1 MKCLSIRLKKGRSYG
16 KEIEKSYNPECL
28 RFDFIIGTIPSAVGV
43 VQASNVDVVQEQAS
57 EEFDVRNDTIQLEI
71 TENSKTDFELSDKDQ
86 KIADAITDFY
96 SLDEEGNVKFNATV
110 KDLTDIGIPEKD
122 AKLMIED
129 AEEIQDI
136 PMRLR
141 GFVGLHINLGPRIRA
156 MNAWAAGLYAG
167 GQVGFALKVFATT
180 PHTAGV
186 VAIISGS
193 VVGAVRWAVQ
203 NRVRRIS
210 IGVYLPRV
218 ALSRT
223 VSIP

>member
-1 MKCLSIRLKKGRSYG
+1 MEKKLKK
-16 KEIEKSYNPECL
+16 
-28 RFDFIIGTIPSAVGV
+28 FIIMSISGLTLLSASIPSVV
-43 VQASNVDVVQEQAS
+43 DMVQASNVNVVQEPDSKA
-57 EEFDVRNDTIQLEI
+57 FDVRNETVQLDI
-71 TENSKTDFELSDKDQ
+71 TEKTKTNFELSDKDQ

-96 SLDEEGNVKFNATV
+96 ALDEEGKIKFNATV
-110 KDLTDIGIPEKD
+110 KNLTDLGISEKD

-129 AEEIQDI
+129 AEAIQDV

-141 GFVGLHINLGPRIRA
+141 GFVGLHINLGPKIRA

-167 GQVGFALKVFATT
+167 GRVGFALKVFATN

-193 VVGAVRWAVQ
+193 VVGSVRWAVQ

-210 IGVYLPRV
+210 VGVHLPRV
-218 ALSRT
+218 SLSRT
-223 VSIP
+223 VSLP

>member
-1 MKCLSIRLKKGRSYG
+1 MEKKLKKV
-16 KEIEKSYNPECL
+16 
-28 RFDFIIGTIPSAVGV
+28 IIMSISGLTLLSASIPSVV
-43 VQASNVDVVQEQAS
+43 DMVQASNVNVVQEPDSKA
-57 EEFDVRNDTIQLEI
+57 FDVRNETVQLDI
-71 TENSKTDFELSDKDQ
+71 TEKTKTNFELSDKDQ

-96 SLDEEGNVKFNATV
+96 ALDEEGKIKFNATV
-110 KDLTDIGIPEKD
+110 KNLTDLGISEKD

-129 AEEIQDI
+129 AEAIQDV

-141 GFVGLHINLGPRIRA
+141 GFVGLHINLGPKIRA

-167 GQVGFALKVFATT
+167 GRVGFALKVFATN

-193 VVGAVRWAVQ
+193 VVGSVRWAVQ

-210 IGVYLPRV
+210 VGVHLPRV
-218 ALSRT
+218 SLSRT
-223 VSIP
+223 VSLP

>member
-1 MKCLSIRLKKGRSYG
+1 MEKKLKKV
-16 KEIEKSYNPECL
+16 
-28 RFDFIIGTIPSAVGV
+28 IILSVSGLTLLSASIPSAVGV

-129 AEEIQDI
+129 AEKIQDI

-141 GFVGLHINLGPRIRA
+141 GFVGLHINLGPRI
-156 MNAWAAGLYAG
+156 
-167 GQVGFALKVFATT
+167 
-180 PHTAGV
+180 
-186 VAIISGS
+186 
-193 VVGAVRWAVQ
+193 
-203 NRVRRIS
+203 
-210 IGVYLPRV
+210 
-218 ALSRT
+218 
-223 VSIP
+223 

>member
-1 MKCLSIRLKKGRSYG
+1 MEKKLKKV
-16 KEIEKSYNPECL
+16 
-28 RFDFIIGTIPSAVGV
+28 IIMSISGLTLLSASMPSVV
-43 VQASNVDVVQEQAS
+43 DIVQASNVNVVQEPDSKA
-57 EEFDVRNDTIQLEI
+57 FDVRNETVQLDI
-71 TENSKTDFELSDKDQ
+71 TEKTKTNFELSDKDQ

-96 SLDEEGNVKFNATV
+96 ALDEEGKIKFNATV
-110 KDLTDIGIPEKD
+110 KDLTDLGISEKD

-129 AEEIQDI
+129 AEAIQDV

-141 GFVGLHINLGPRIRA
+141 GFVGLHINLGPKIRA

-167 GQVGFALKVFATT
+167 GRVGFALKVFATN

-193 VVGAVRWAVQ
+193 VVGSVRWAVQ

-210 IGVYLPRV
+210 VGVHLPRV
-218 ALSRT
+218 SLSRT
-223 VSIP
+223 VSLP

>member
-1 MKCLSIRLKKGRSYG
+1 MEKKLKKV
-16 KEIEKSYNPECL
+16 
-28 RFDFIIGTIPSAVGV
+28 IIMSISGLTLLSASIPSVV
-43 VQASNVDVVQEQAS
+43 DMVQASNVNVVQEPDSKA
-57 EEFDVRNDTIQLEI
+57 FDVRNETVQVDI
-71 TENSKTDFELSDKDQ
+71 TEKTKTNFELSDKDQ

-96 SLDEEGNVKFNATV
+96 ALDEEGKIKFNATV
-110 KDLTDIGIPEKD
+110 KNLTDLGISEKD

-129 AEEIQDI
+129 AEAIQDV

-141 GFVGLHINLGPRIRA
+141 GFVGLHINLGPKIRA

-167 GQVGFALKVFATT
+167 GRVGFALKVFATN

-193 VVGAVRWAVQ
+193 VVGSVRWAVQ

-210 IGVYLPRV
+210 VGVHLPRV
-218 ALSRT
+218 SLSRT
-223 VSIP
+223 VSLP

>member
-1 MKCLSIRLKKGRSYG
+1 MKKVIIMSISGLTLLSASILSVV
-16 KEIEKSYNPECL
+16 
-28 RFDFIIGTIPSAVGV
+28 DM
-43 VQASNVDVVQEQAS
+43 VQASNVNVVQEPDSKA
-57 EEFDVRNDTIQLEI
+57 FDVRNETVQLDI
-71 TENSKTDFELSDKDQ
+71 TEKTKTNFELSDKDQ

-96 SLDEEGNVKFNATV
+96 ALDEEGKIKFNATV
-110 KDLTDIGIPEKD
+110 KNLTDLGISEKD

-129 AEEIQDI
+129 AEAIQDV

-141 GFVGLHINLGPRIRA
+141 GFVGLHINLGPKIRA

-167 GQVGFALKVFATT
+167 GRVGFALKVFATN

-193 VVGAVRWAVQ
+193 VVGSVRWAVQ

-210 IGVYLPRV
+210 VGVHLPRV
-218 ALSRT
+218 SLSRT
-223 VSIP
+223 VSLP

>member
-1 MKCLSIRLKKGRSYG
+1 MEKKLKKV
-16 KEIEKSYNPECL
+16 
-28 RFDFIIGTIPSAVGV
+28 IIMSISGLTLLSASMPSAVDM
-43 VQASNVDVVQEQAS
+43 VQASNVNVVQEPDSKA
-57 EEFDVRNDTIQLEI
+57 FDVRNETVQVDI
-71 TENSKTDFELSDKDQ
+71 TEKTKTNFELSDKDQ

-96 SLDEEGNVKFNATV
+96 ALDEERKIKFNATV
-110 KDLTDIGIPEKD
+110 KDLTDLGISEKD

-129 AEEIQDI
+129 AEAIQDV

-141 GFVGLHINLGPRIRA
+141 GFVGLHINLGPKIRA

-167 GQVGFALKVFATT
+167 GRVGFALKVFATN

-193 VVGAVRWAVQ
+193 VVGSVRWAVQ

-210 IGVYLPRV
+210 VGVHLPRV
-218 ALSRT
+218 SLSRT
-223 VSIP
+223 VSLP

>member
-1 MKCLSIRLKKGRSYG
+1 MEKELKKV
-16 KEIEKSYNPECL
+16 
-28 RFDFIIGTIPSAVGV
+28 IIMSISGLTLLSASMPSAVDM
-43 VQASNVDVVQEQAS
+43 VQASNVNVVQEPDSKA
-57 EEFDVRNDTIQLEI
+57 FDVRNETVQVDI
-71 TENSKTDFELSDKDQ
+71 TEKTKTNFELSDKDQ

-96 SLDEEGNVKFNATV
+96 ALDEEGKIKFNATV
-110 KDLTDIGIPEKD
+110 KNLTDLGISEKD

-129 AEEIQDI
+129 AEAIQDV

-141 GFVGLHINLGPRIRA
+141 GFVGLHINLGPKIRA

-167 GQVGFALKVFATT
+167 GRVGFALKVFATN

-193 VVGAVRWAVQ
+193 VVGSVRWAVQ

-210 IGVYLPRV
+210 VGVHLPRV
-218 ALSRT
+218 SLSRT
-223 VSIP
+223 VSLP

>member
-1 MKCLSIRLKKGRSYG
+1 MEKKLKKV
-16 KEIEKSYNPECL
+16 
-28 RFDFIIGTIPSAVGV
+28 IIMSISGLTLLSASTPSAVDM
-43 VQASNVDVVQEQAS
+43 VQASNVNVVQEPDSKA
-57 EEFDVRNDTIQLEI
+57 FDVRNETVQVDI
-71 TENSKTDFELSDKDQ
+71 TEKTKTNFELSDKDQ

-96 SLDEEGNVKFNATV
+96 ALDEEGKIKFNATV
-110 KDLTDIGIPEKD
+110 KDLTDLGISEKD

-129 AEEIQDI
+129 AEEIQDV

-141 GFVGLHINLGPRIRA
+141 GFVGLHINLGPKIRA

-167 GQVGFALKVFATT
+167 GRVGFALKVFATN

-193 VVGAVRWAVQ
+193 VVGSVRWAVQ

-210 IGVYLPRV
+210 VGVHLPRV
-218 ALSRT
+218 SLSRT
-223 VSIP
+223 VSLP

>member
-1 MKCLSIRLKKGRSYG
+1 MKKVIIMSISGLTLLSASM
-16 KEIEKSYNPECL
+16 
-28 RFDFIIGTIPSAVGV
+28 PSAVDM
-43 VQASNVDVVQEQAS
+43 VQASNVNVVQEPDSKA
-57 EEFDVRNDTIQLEI
+57 FDVRNETVQVDIIE
-71 TENSKTDFELSDKDQ
+71 KTKTNFELSDKDQ

-96 SLDEEGNVKFNATV
+96 ALDEEGKIKFNATV
-110 KDLTDIGIPEKD
+110 KDLTDLGISEKD

-129 AEEIQDI
+129 AEAIQDV

-141 GFVGLHINLGPRIRA
+141 GFVGLHINLGPKIRA

-167 GQVGFALKVFATT
+167 GRVGFALKVFATN

-193 VVGAVRWAVQ
+193 VVGSVRWAVQ

-210 IGVYLPRV
+210 VGVHLPRV
-218 ALSRT
+218 SLSRT
-223 VSIP
+223 VSLP

>member
-1 MKCLSIRLKKGRSYG
+1 MEKKLKKV
-16 KEIEKSYNPECL
+16 
-28 RFDFIIGTIPSAVGV
+28 IIMSISGLTLLSASMPSVV
-43 VQASNVDVVQEQAS
+43 DMVQASNVNVVQEPDSKA
-57 EEFDVRNDTIQLEI
+57 FDVRNETVQLDI
-71 TENSKTDFELSDKDQ
+71 TEKTKTNFELSDKDQ

-96 SLDEEGNVKFNATV
+96 ALDEEGKIKFNATV
-110 KDLTDIGIPEKD
+110 KDLTDLGISEKD

-129 AEEIQDI
+129 AEAIQDV

-141 GFVGLHINLGPRIRA
+141 GFVGLHINLGPKIRA

-167 GQVGFALKVFATT
+167 GRVGFALKVFATN

-193 VVGAVRWAVQ
+193 VVGSVRWAVQ

-210 IGVYLPRV
+210 VGVHLPRV
-218 ALSRT
+218 SLSRT
-223 VSIP
+223 VSLP

>member
-1 MKCLSIRLKKGRSYG
+1 MKKVIIMSISGLTLLSASM
-16 KEIEKSYNPECL
+16 
-28 RFDFIIGTIPSAVGV
+28 PSAVDM
-43 VQASNVDVVQEQAS
+43 VQASNVNVVQEPDSKA
-57 EEFDVRNDTIQLEI
+57 FDVRNETVQVDI
-71 TENSKTDFELSDKDQ
+71 TEKTKTNFELSDKDQ

-96 SLDEEGNVKFNATV
+96 ALDEEGKIKFNATV
-110 KDLTDIGIPEKD
+110 KDLTDLGISEKD

-129 AEEIQDI
+129 AEAIQDV

-141 GFVGLHINLGPRIRA
+141 GFVGLHINLGPKIRA

-167 GQVGFALKVFATT
+167 GRVGFALKVFATN

-193 VVGAVRWAVQ
+193 VVGSVRWAVQ

-210 IGVYLPRV
+210 VGVHLPRV
-218 ALSRT
+218 SLSRT
-223 VSIP
+223 VSLP

>member
-1 MKCLSIRLKKGRSYG
+1 MEKKLKKV
-16 KEIEKSYNPECL
+16 
-28 RFDFIIGTIPSAVGV
+28 IIMSISGLTLLSASMPSAVDM
-43 VQASNVDVVQEQAS
+43 VQASNVNVVQEPDSKA
-57 EEFDVRNDTIQLEI
+57 FDVRNETVQVDI
-71 TENSKTDFELSDKDQ
+71 TEKTKTNFELSDKDQ

-96 SLDEEGNVKFNATV
+96 ALDEEGKIKFNATV
-110 KDLTDIGIPEKD
+110 KDLTDLGISEKD

-129 AEEIQDI
+129 AEAIQDV

-141 GFVGLHINLGPRIRA
+141 GFVGLHINLGPKIRA

-167 GQVGFALKVFATT
+167 GRVGFALKVFATN

-193 VVGAVRWAVQ
+193 VVGSVRWAVQ

-210 IGVYLPRV
+210 VGVHLPRV
-218 ALSRT
+218 SLSRT
-223 VSIP
+223 VSLP

>member
-1 MKCLSIRLKKGRSYG
+1 MKKVIIMSISGLTLLSASM
-16 KEIEKSYNPECL
+16 
-28 RFDFIIGTIPSAVGV
+28 PSVV
-43 VQASNVDVVQEQAS
+43 DIVQASNVNVVQEPDSKA
-57 EEFDVRNDTIQLEI
+57 FDVRNETVQLDI
-71 TENSKTDFELSDKDQ
+71 TEKTKTNFELSDKDQ

-96 SLDEEGNVKFNATV
+96 ALDEEGKIKFNATV
-110 KDLTDIGIPEKD
+110 KDLTDLGISEKD

-129 AEEIQDI
+129 AEAIQDV

-141 GFVGLHINLGPRIRA
+141 GFVGLHINLGPKIRA

-167 GQVGFALKVFATT
+167 GRVGFALKVFATN

-193 VVGAVRWAVQ
+193 VVGSVRWAVQ

-210 IGVYLPRV
+210 VGVHLPRV
-218 ALSRT
+218 SLSRT
-223 VSIP
+223 VSLP

>member
-1 MKCLSIRLKKGRSYG
+1 MEKELKKV
-16 KEIEKSYNPECL
+16 
-28 RFDFIIGTIPSAVGV
+28 IIMSISGLTLLSASMPSAVDM
-43 VQASNVDVVQEQAS
+43 VQASNVNVVQEPDSKA
-57 EEFDVRNDTIQLEI
+57 FDVRNETIQVDI
-71 TENSKTDFELSDKDQ
+71 TEKTKTNFELSDKDQ

-96 SLDEEGNVKFNATV
+96 ALDEEGKIKFNATV
-110 KDLTDIGIPEKD
+110 KNLTDLGISEKD

-129 AEEIQDI
+129 AEAIQDV

-141 GFVGLHINLGPRIRA
+141 GFVGLHINLGPKIRA

-167 GQVGFALKVFATT
+167 GRVGFALKVFATN

-193 VVGAVRWAVQ
+193 VVGSVRWAVQ

-210 IGVYLPRV
+210 VGVHLPRV
-218 ALSRT
+218 SLSRT
-223 VSIP
+223 VSLP

>member
-1 MKCLSIRLKKGRSYG
+1 MEKKLKKVIFMSISGLTLLSA
-16 KEIEKSYNPECL
+16 S
-28 RFDFIIGTIPSAVGV
+28 IPSVV
-43 VQASNVDVVQEQAS
+43 DMVQASNVNVVQEPDSKA
-57 EEFDVRNDTIQLEI
+57 FDVRNETVQLDI
-71 TENSKTDFELSDKDQ
+71 TEKTKTNFELSDKDQ

-96 SLDEEGNVKFNATV
+96 ALDEDGKIKFNATV
-110 KDLTDIGIPEKD
+110 KNITDLGISEKD

-129 AEEIQDI
+129 AEAIQDV

-141 GFVGLHINLGPRIRA
+141 GFVGLHINLGPKIRA

-167 GQVGFALKVFATT
+167 GRVGFALKVFATN

-193 VVGAVRWAVQ
+193 VVGSVRWAVQ

-210 IGVYLPRV
+210 VGVHLPRV
-218 ALSRT
+218 SLSRT

>member
-1 MKCLSIRLKKGRSYG
+1 MEKKLKKV
-16 KEIEKSYNPECL
+16 
-28 RFDFIIGTIPSAVGV
+28 IIMSISGLTLLSASMPSAVDM
-43 VQASNVDVVQEQAS
+43 VQASNVNVAQEPDSKA
-57 EEFDVRNDTIQLEI
+57 FDVRNETVQVDI
-71 TENSKTDFELSDKDQ
+71 TEKTKTNFELSDKDQ

-96 SLDEEGNVKFNATV
+96 ALDEEGKIKFNATV
-110 KDLTDIGIPEKD
+110 KDLTDLGISEKD

-129 AEEIQDI
+129 AEAIQDV

-141 GFVGLHINLGPRIRA
+141 GFVGLHINLGPKIRA

-167 GQVGFALKVFATT
+167 GRVGFALKVFATN

-193 VVGAVRWAVQ
+193 VVGSVRWAVQ

-210 IGVYLPRV
+210 VGVHLPRV
-218 ALSRT
+218 SLSRT
-223 VSIP
+223 VSLP

>member
-1 MKCLSIRLKKGRSYG
+1 MEKKLKKV
-16 KEIEKSYNPECL
+16 
-28 RFDFIIGTIPSAVGV
+28 IIMSISGLTLLSASILSVV
-43 VQASNVDVVQEQAS
+43 DMVQASNVNVVQEPDSKA
-57 EEFDVRNDTIQLEI
+57 FDVRNETVQLDI
-71 TENSKTDFELSDKDQ
+71 TEKTKTNFELSDKDQ

-96 SLDEEGNVKFNATV
+96 ALDEEGKIKFNATV
-110 KDLTDIGIPEKD
+110 KNLTDLGISEKD

-129 AEEIQDI
+129 AEAIQDV

-141 GFVGLHINLGPRIRA
+141 GFVGLHINLGPKIRA

-167 GQVGFALKVFATT
+167 GRVGFALKVFATN

-193 VVGAVRWAVQ
+193 VVGSVRWAVQ

-210 IGVYLPRV
+210 VGVHLPRV
-218 ALSRT
+218 SLSRT
-223 VSIP
+223 VSLP

>member
-1 MKCLSIRLKKGRSYG
+1 MEKKLKKV
-16 KEIEKSYNPECL
+16 
-28 RFDFIIGTIPSAVGV
+28 IIMSISGLTLLSASTPSAVDM
-43 VQASNVDVVQEQAS
+43 VQASNVNVVQEPDSKA
-57 EEFDVRNDTIQLEI
+57 FDVRNETVQVDI
-71 TENSKTDFELSDKDQ
+71 TEKTKTNFELSDKDQ

-96 SLDEEGNVKFNATV
+96 ALDEEGKIKFNATV
-110 KDLTDIGIPEKD
+110 KDLTDLGISEKD

-129 AEEIQDI
+129 AEEIQDV

-141 GFVGLHINLGPRIRA
+141 GFVGLHTNLGPKIRA

-167 GQVGFALKVFATT
+167 GRVGFALKVFATN

-193 VVGAVRWAVQ
+193 VVGSVRWAVQ

-210 IGVYLPRV
+210 VGVHLPRV
-218 ALSRT
+218 SLSRT
-223 VSIP
+223 VSLP

>member
-1 MKCLSIRLKKGRSYG
+1 MEKKLKKV
-16 KEIEKSYNPECL
+16 
-28 RFDFIIGTIPSAVGV
+28 IIMSISGLTLLSASMPSAVDM
-43 VQASNVDVVQEQAS
+43 VQASNVNVVQEPDSKA
-57 EEFDVRNDTIQLEI
+57 FDVRNETVQLDI
-71 TENSKTDFELSDKDQ
+71 TEKTKTNFELSDKDQ

-96 SLDEEGNVKFNATV
+96 ALDEEGKIKFNATV
-110 KDLTDIGIPEKD
+110 KDLTDLGISEKD

-129 AEEIQDI
+129 AEAIQDV

-141 GFVGLHINLGPRIRA
+141 GFVGLHINLGPKIRA

-167 GQVGFALKVFATT
+167 GRVGFALKVFATN

-193 VVGAVRWAVQ
+193 VVGSVRWAVQ

-210 IGVYLPRV
+210 VGVHLPRV
-218 ALSRT
+218 SLSRT
-223 VSIP
+223 VSLP

>member
-1 MKCLSIRLKKGRSYG
+1 MEKELKKV
-16 KEIEKSYNPECL
+16 
-28 RFDFIIGTIPSAVGV
+28 IIMSISGLTLLSASMPSAVDM
-43 VQASNVDVVQEQAS
+43 VQASNVNVVQEPDSKA
-57 EEFDVRNDTIQLEI
+57 FDVRNETVQVDI
-71 TENSKTDFELSDKDQ
+71 TEKTKTNFELSDKDQ

-96 SLDEEGNVKFNATV
+96 ALDEEGKIKFNATV
-110 KDLTDIGIPEKD
+110 KDLTDLGISEKD

-129 AEEIQDI
+129 AEAIQDV

-141 GFVGLHINLGPRIRA
+141 GFVGLHINLGPKIRA

-167 GQVGFALKVFATT
+167 GRVGFALKVFATN

-193 VVGAVRWAVQ
+193 VVGSVRWAVQ

-210 IGVYLPRV
+210 VGVHLPRV
-218 ALSRT
+218 SLSRT
-223 VSIP
+223 VSLP

>member
-1 MKCLSIRLKKGRSYG
+1 MEKKLKKV
-16 KEIEKSYNPECL
+16 
-28 RFDFIIGTIPSAVGV
+28 IILSVSGLTLLSASIPSAVGV

-57 EEFDVRNDTIQLEI
+57 EEFEVRNDTIQLEI
-71 TENSKTDFELSDKDQ
+71 TENRKTDFELSDKDQ

-141 GFVGLHINLGPRIRA
+141 GFVGLHTNLGPRIRA